1 MQVNLAKPTSPSYA
15 AISLD
20 QSDWQCR
27 LAIRR
32 QALLEGPWQT
42 RISRDGVTLAETAP
56 WEQVCRYV
64 DRTVHHR
71 EFQRVLAGGVRHQ
84 RQITLCP
91 RDGLVLIADAVLGT
105 RHSLWE
111 YHLQLPLAAG
121 WRVDTAAETFEIT
134 FSNGSSEC
142 MALPLAF
149 PEWRASH
156 PSGSLHCQ
164 EGQLTASWQFA
175 GRAFFFPICLLVQ
188 TSPAAQNRHRPTSRA
203 NQSGHVSAAPGAN
216 ITWRQLTVS
225 ESLRKVAADEAVGF
239 RIQSGDQ
246 QWLLYRSLTPPA
258 NRAVLGHNLIS
269 ESLLARFTKRGDVR
283 VLVEIEWDDDQDD
296 QPGDN
301 GAA

>member
-1 MQVNLAKPTSPSYA
+1 MPIKLGKPTSPSYA

-27 LAIRR
+27 LTIRG

-91 RDGLVLIADAVLGT
+91 RDGLVLIADTVLGT
-105 RHSLWE
+105 RRSLWE
-111 YHLQLPLAAG
+111 YHLQIPLGAG
-121 WRVDTAAETFEIT
+121 WRADAAAETFEIA
-134 FSNGSSEC
+134 FSNGSTEC
-142 MALPLAF
+142 LAMPLAF
-149 PEWRASH
+149 PEWRASQ

-164 EGQLTASWQFA
+164 ESQLTASWQVA

-188 TSPAAQNRHRPTSRA
+188 TSPASQNRHRQTSRA
-203 NQSGHVSAAPGAN
+203 NQSGHVSATPGAN

-225 ESLRKVAADEAVGF
+225 ECLRKVAPDEAVAF
-239 RIQSGDQ
+239 RIQSADR

-283 VLVEIEWDDDQDD
+283 ALVEIEWDEDQDD

-301 GAA
+301 GKG